1 MNASNPMLRSSVF
14 DKPVDAPR
22 WDELGTAAK
31 PGAMTVQGT
40 AIKAGF
46 FLAICVMTAIASWMK
61 FEPMY
66 QAGNIGPMVPWL
78 LGSSIGGFVLAMIVS
93 FKPQA
98 AAFLGPIYAALQGVV
113 IAGISLLI
121 VSQMA
126 GSKTAQGTGQA
137 VLNTGLIF
145 QAASMTFGI
154 AAAALLAYATGV
166 IRLSPM
172 AMKIISVGIGGVAIY
187 AIGLMLL
194 NGVFNMGLPN
204 LWVSNS
210 PIGIGFSL
218 LVVGLASFTLVMN
231 YQMIDEGVKTGQ
243 PKYME
248 WYGAFALTVT
258 LVWLYIEILRLL
270 SKLQRRD

>member
-31 PGAMTVQGT
+31 PGTMTVQGT

-46 FLAICVMTAIASWMK
+46 LLAICVMSAVFSWMK

-66 QAGNIGPMVPWL
+66 QAGNFGGVLPWL
-78 LGSSIGGFVLAMIVS
+78 FGSAIGGAVLGLIAT
-93 FKPQA
+93 FKPRTA
-98 AAFLGPIYAALQGVV
+98 TFLGPIYAALQGVV
-113 IAGISLLI
+113 IAGFSLLI
-121 VSQMA
+121 IAQLA
-126 GSKTAQGTGQA
+126 GNKQTAQVA
-137 VLNTGLIF
+137 LNTGLIF
-145 QAASMTFGI
+145 QAASITFGI
-154 AAAALLAYATGV
+154 AAAAFIGYATGV
-166 IRLSPM
+166 IRLSPTV
-172 AMKIISVGIGGVAIY
+172 MKIITVALGGVAIY
-187 AIGLMLL
+187 ALAMMLM

-204 LWVSNS
+204 LWVSSS
-210 PIGIGFSL
+210 PIGIGFSFF
-218 LVVGLASFTLVMN
+218 VIVLASFTLVMD
-231 YQMIDEGVKTGQ
+231 YQRIDEGSRTGQ

-248 WYGAFALTVT
+248 WYFAFALTMT

>member
-46 FLAICVMTAIASWMK
+46 LLAICVVSAMFSWMK

-66 QAGNIGPMVPWL
+66 QAGNIGGIVPWL
-78 LGSSIGGFVLAMIVS
+78 MGASIGGLVLALIVS
-93 FKPQA
+93 FKPQTA
-98 AAFLGPIYAALQGVV
+98 MFLGPVYAAAQGVV
-113 IAGISLLI
+113 IASFSLFI
-121 VSQMA
+121 VAQMA
-126 GSKTAQGTGQA
+126 GNKQGTAQA
-137 VLNTGLIF
+137 ILNTGVIF
-145 QAASMTFGI
+145 QAASLTFGI

-166 IRLSPM
+166 IRLSPTV
-172 AMKIISVGIGGVAIY
+172 MKVISVAVGGVALY
-187 AIGLMLL
+187 AVGLMLL
-194 NGVFNMGLPN
+194 NGLFKMNLPN
-204 LWVSNS
+204 LWASAS

-218 LVVGLASFTLVMN
+218 FVVVLASFTLVMN
-231 YQMIDEGVKTGQ
+231 YQMIDEGAKTGQ

-248 WYGAFALTVT
+248 WYGAFAVTVT
-258 LVWLYIEILRLL
+258 LVWLYIEILQLL
-270 SKLQRRD
+270 SKLNRRD

>member
-14 DKPVDAPR
+14 DRPVDAPR
-22 WDELGTAAK
+22 WDDLGTAAK

-46 FLAICVMTAIASWMK
+46 LLAICVTSAVFSWQK

-78 LGSSIGGFVLAMIVS
+78 FGSMIGGFILAMIVS
-93 FKPQA
+93 FKPKT
-98 AAFLGPIYAALQGVV
+98 AAFLGPIYAAVQGVV
-113 IAGISLLI
+113 IAGISLFI
-121 VSQMA
+121 VAQMA
-126 GSKTAQGTGQA
+126 GNKQGAAPA

-154 AAAALLAYATGV
+154 AAAALIAYATGV
-166 IRLSPM
+166 IRLSPT
-172 AMKIISVGIGGVAIY
+172 AMKIISVAIGGIAIY
-187 AIGLMLL
+187 AVGLMLL

-210 PIGIGFSL
+210 PLGIGFSL

-231 YQMIDEGVKTGQ
+231 YQMIDDGAKTGQ
-243 PKYME
+243 PKFME

-258 LVWLYIEILRLL
+258 LIWLYIEILRLL

>member
-22 WDELGTAAK
+22 WDELGTQAK

-46 FLAICVMTAIASWMK
+46 LLAICVVSAMFSWQK

-78 LGSSIGGFVLAMIVS
+78 VGASIGGFVLALIVS
-93 FKPQA
+93 FKQQS

-113 IAGISLLI
+113 IAGISLL
-121 VSQMA
+121 VVAQLA
-126 GSKTAQGTGQA
+126 GTKQGA
-137 VLNTGLIF
+137 ALALNTGIIF
-145 QAASMTFGI
+145 QAASLTFGI

-166 IRLSPM
+166 IRLSPT
-172 AMKIISVGIGGVAIY
+172 AMKVISVAIGGVAIY

-194 NGVFNMGLPN
+194 NGIFNMGLPN
-204 LWVSNS
+204 LWVSAS
-210 PIGIGFSL
+210 PIGIGFSFF
-218 LVVGLASFTLVMN
+218 VVILASFTLVMN
-231 YQMIDEGVKTGQ
+231 YQMIDEGAKTGQ

>member
-1 MNASNPMLRSSVF
+1 MNAGNPMLRSSVF
-14 DKPVDAPR
+14 DRPVDAPK
-22 WDELGTAAK
+22 WDELGAEAK
-31 PGAMTVQGT
+31 SGAMTIRGT

-46 FLAICVMTAIASWMK
+46 LLAICVGTAVFAWEK

-66 QAGNIGPMVPWL
+66 QAGNIGTMVPWM
-78 LGSSIGGFVLAMIVS
+78 LGSMIGGFILAMIVS
-93 FKPQA
+93 FKPRT

-113 IAGISLLI
+113 IAAFSLFI
-121 VSQMA
+121 VAQMA
-126 GSKTAQGTGQA
+126 GTKQGA
-137 VLNTGLIF
+137 ALALNTGLIF
-145 QAASMTFGI
+145 QAASLTFGI
-154 AAAALLAYATGV
+154 AAAALIAYATGV
-166 IRLSPM
+166 VRLSPT
-172 AMKIISVGIGGVAIY
+172 AMKVISVAIGGVAIY
-187 AIGLMLL
+187 AMGLMLL

-231 YQMIDEGVKTGQ
+231 YQEIDEGVKTGQ
-243 PKYME
+243 PKSME

>member
-1 MNASNPMLRSSVF
+1 MNASNPMLRQSVF
-14 DKPVDAPR
+14 EKPVNAPR
-22 WDELGTAAK
+22 WDELGAAAK
-31 PGAMTVQGT
+31 PGTMTVQGT

-46 FLAICVMTAIASWMK
+46 FLAVCVMTAIFSWMK

-66 QAGNIGPMVPWL
+66 QAGNIGGIVPWL
-78 LGSSIGGFVLAMIVS
+78 MGSSIGGFVLAMIVS
-93 FKPQA
+93 FKPRSA
-98 AAFLGPIYAALQGVV
+98 AILGPVYAALQGVV
-113 IAGISLLI
+113 IASLSLLI
-121 VSQMA
+121 VAQMA
-126 GSKTAQGTGQA
+126 GSKAAQGSGQA

-154 AAAALLAYATGV
+154 AAAALLAYATGI

-172 AMKIISVGIGGVAIY
+172 AMKIISVAIGGIAIY

-194 NGVFNMGLPN
+194 NGIFNMGLPN

-231 YQMIDEGVKTGQ
+231 YQMIDEGAKSGQ

-248 WYGAFALTVT
+248 WYSAFALTVT

-270 SKLQRRD
+270 SKLNRRD

>member
-31 PGAMTVQGT
+31 PGAMTIRGT

-46 FLAICVMTAIASWMK
+46 LLAICVTSAIFSWMK

-66 QAGNIGPMVPWL
+66 QAGNMGGIVPWL
-78 LGSSIGGFVLAMIVS
+78 MGSAIGGLVLSLIVS
-93 FKPQA
+93 FKMQTA
-98 AAFLGPIYAALQGVV
+98 AYLGPIYAALQGVV

-121 VSQMA
+121 VAQMA
-126 GSKTAQGTGQA
+126 GKEGAAST
-137 VLNTGLIF
+137 VLNTGMIF
-145 QAASMTFGI
+145 QAASLTFGI
-154 AAAALLAYATGV
+154 AAAALLAYATGI
-166 IRLSPM
+166 IRLSPTV
-172 AMKIISVGIGGVAIY
+172 MKMMTVAIGGVALY
-187 AIGLMLL
+187 AVALMLM

-204 LWVSNS
+204 LWVSAS
-210 PIGIGFSL
+210 PIGIRFSFL
-218 LVVGLASFTLVMN
+218 IVILASFTLVMN
-231 YQMIDEGVKTGQ
+231 YQTIDEGVRAGQ